1 MTVTDFFLAW
11 FQWVDST
18 SLAVYACVRF
28 CRQELE
34 KDCALACIFADALSC
49 TCTCTCSL
57 AGAGIFTC
65 AGTCKGWEFDGA
77 SLVIWF
83 MINNREVALS

>member
-1 MTVTDFFLAW
+1 M
-11 FQWVDST
+11 DSN
-18 SLAVYACVRF
+18 SLEVYACLRF

-34 KDCALACIFADALSC
+34 NVCALTGIFAGAFSCSC
-49 TCTCTCSL
+49 TCSF

-83 MINNREVALS
+83 MINSREVALS

>member
-1 MTVTDFFLAW
+1 M
-11 FQWVDST
+11 DST

-34 KDCALACIFADALSC
+34 KDCALTCIFADALSC
-49 TCTCTCSL
+49 TCSF

-77 SLVIWF
+77 SLVIRF
-83 MINNREVALS
+83 MINSRDVALS

>member
-1 MTVTDFFLAW
+1 ML
-11 FQWVDST
+11 
-18 SLAVYACVRF
+18 ACVC

-34 KDCALACIFADALSC
+34 KDCALTCIFACDLACSSLSS
-49 TCTCTCSL
+49 CSL

-77 SLVIWF
+77 SLVIRF
-83 MINNREVALS
+83 MINSREVALS

>member
-1 MTVTDFFLAW
+1 MC
-11 FQWVDST
+11 SN
-18 SLAVYACVRF
+18 SLEVYACLRF

-34 KDCALACIFADALSC
+34 KSCALICIFAGALSC
-49 TCTCTCSL
+49 SF

-83 MINNREVALS
+83 MINSREVALS

>member
-1 MTVTDFFLAW
+1 MV
-11 FQWVDST
+11 SN
-18 SLAVYACVRF
+18 SLEGYACVRF

-34 KDCALACIFADALSC
+34 NDCALTCIFADALSSS
-49 TCTCTCSL
+49 CTCSF